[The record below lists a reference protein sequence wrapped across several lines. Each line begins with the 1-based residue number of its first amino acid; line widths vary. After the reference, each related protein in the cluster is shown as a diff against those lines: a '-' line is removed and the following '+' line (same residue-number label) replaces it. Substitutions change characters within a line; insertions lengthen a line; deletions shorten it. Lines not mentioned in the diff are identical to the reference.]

1 MTRLWTTDVDG
12 ERWLINPQLI
22 VAANPPHRRKVKK
35 MASRKK
41 RRMPA
46 ALARYWATHRRNSPR
61 KHKRHYRRNWSVGP
75 VVNRKRKKHYRHNP
89 SLYRRARRYVKTAYR
104 RAVSR
109 RHRGYARNPKLLG
122 FEMPAGMDV
131 VAVGAGILVPPIAT
145 SYIMSWLP
153 VQYQTSQPVYWAVK
167 IVAVVAP
174 SLIVRRFVSVRAG
187 NMMLI
192 GGAATLLLDIVRQFN
207 LLPSG
212 MSGMGLYTTPQRSLM
227 GMGRYVNGM
236 GAQVALGA
244 RQVRQSGTVNNP
256 AYYGTPERLLPD
268 NRF

>member
-1 MTRLWTTDVDG
+1 
-12 ERWLINPQLI
+12 
-22 VAANPPHRRKVKK
+22 
-35 MASRKK
+35 MASRRK

-46 ALARYWATHRRNSPR
+46 ALARYWATHRRNPAPRRKPR
-61 KHKRHYRRNWSVGP
+61 KYRRNWSVGP
-75 VVNRKRKKHYRHNP
+75 VVNRRKKKHYRRNP
-89 SLYRRARRYVKTAYR
+89 SLFRRARRGVRRLYYR
-104 RAVSR
+104 HIR
-109 RHRGYARNPKLLG
+109 RRRGFQRNPKLLG

-167 IVAVVAP
+167 VAAVVGP
-174 SLIVRRFVSVRAG
+174 SLIVRKFVSVRAG

-192 GGAATLLLDIVRQFN
+192 GGAATLLLDLVRQFN

-227 GMGRYVNGM
+227 GMGKYVNGL

-244 RQVRQSGTVNNP
+244 RSRTGGTQGNP